1 MHILFVTQYGARAA
15 SSRTRVFTYIPYLRS
30 VGHTCEVITVLPDEQ
45 IGGSQVI
52 VTRQMMRKLR
62 YYAWAF
68 MRTLL
73 CGLRVVL
80 AARRSNLIFVQKVI
94 FPSSIRWMLRLVKVP
109 IVYDFDDA
117 VFTTEI
123 RRPNWLAKQ
132 KQQRNARGV
141 PAMLHLA
148 RMALVEND
156 YTGDFAQQHC
166 PRVECITGPI
176 DTLRYTPSHSP
187 RSDDAIVLGW
197 IGSASTLS
205 YLEGIRPALED
216 VGRRF
221 NAVRLH
227 VVGASNFSLQHMK
240 VHTKAW
246 SLDSEVEDLRCFD
259 IGIMPMPDDVWT
271 RGKGGYKLL
280 QYMAV
285 GLPVITS
292 PVGINCEIVE
302 DGVEGFWA
310 IDMDD
315 WIKRITDLARDEAL
329 RRKMGNLGL
338 KKMEAHYALEAA
350 QVRLA
355 ALLGEVF
362 GARGV

>member
-15 SSRTRVFTYIPYLRS
+15 SSRTRVFNYIPYMRS
-30 VGHTCEVITVLPDEQ
+30 VGYTCEVITLLPDDQ

-52 VTRQMMRKLR
+52 VTRQVLRKLF

-68 MRTLL
+68 TRSLL
-73 CGLRVVL
+73 CGLCVLL
-80 AARRSNLIFVQKVI
+80 AAKRSNLIFVQKVI
-94 FPSSIRWMLRLVKVP
+94 FPSFIRWMLRLVKVP

-117 VFTTEI
+117 IFTTEI
-123 RRPNWLAKQ
+123 RQPNWLATR

-148 RMALVEND
+148 QMALVEND
-156 YTGDFAQQHC
+156 YTGNFAREHC

-176 DTLRYTPSHSP
+176 DTLRYTPDRSP
-187 RSDDAIVLGW
+187 RSDDDIVLGW

-205 YLEGIRPALED
+205 YLELIRPALED

-227 VVGASNFSLQHMK
+227 VVGASDFSLQHMI
-240 VHTKAW
+240 VETKAW
-246 SLDSEVEDLRCFD
+246 SLDSEVQDLRCFD

-280 QYMAV
+280 QYMAI

-292 PVGINCEIVE
+292 PVGINREIVK

-310 IDMDD
+310 SDMDD
-315 WIKRITDLARDEAL
+315 WTKSIVDLVREEAL
-329 RRKMGNLGL
+329 RRKMGTLGR

-350 QVRLA
+350 QRRFG
-355 ALLGEVF
+355 ALLGEIV
-362 GARGV
+362 GSRDA

>member
-15 SSRTRVFTYIPYLRS
+15 SSRTRVFGYIPYLRS
-30 VGHTCEVITVLPDEQ
+30 VGHRCEVVTVLPDEQ

-52 VTRQMMRKLR
+52 VTRQVMRKLC
-62 YYAWAF
+62 YYVWAF
-68 MRTLL
+68 VRTLL

-80 AARRSNLIFVQKVI
+80 AAKRSNLIFVQKVI
-94 FPSSIRWMLRLVKVP
+94 FPSFMRWMLRLVRVP

-117 VFTTEI
+117 IFTTEI
-123 RRPNWLAKQ
+123 RQPNWLAAQ

-148 RMALVEND
+148 SMALVEND
-156 YTGDFAQQHC
+156 YTGDFARQHC
-166 PRVECITGPI
+166 PHVECITGPI
-176 DTLRYTPSHSP
+176 DTLRYTPGFSS

-205 YLEGIRPALED
+205 YLEGIRPALEE

-221 NAVRLH
+221 NDIRLH
-227 VVGASNFSLQHMK
+227 VVGASDFSLKHMMVEK
-240 VHTKAW
+240 KAW
-246 SLDSEVEDLRCFD
+246 SLDSEVEYLRCFD
-259 IGIMPMPDDVWT
+259 IGIMPMPDDMWT

-292 PVGINCEIVE
+292 PVGINREIVE
-302 DGVEGFWA
+302 DGIEGFWA
-310 IDMDD
+310 RDMDD
-315 WIKRITDLARDEAL
+315 WIKFITDLARDEGL
-329 RRKMGNLGL
+329 RQKMGTLGR

-350 QVRLA
+350 QERLGE
-355 ALLGEVF
+355 LLGEVV
-362 GARGV
+362 GVRDV